1 MAKVLVAVLDW
12 GLGHASRSSRII
24 RILKNQQHEVIIA
37 SSGPALQFLKSEFQ
51 GMKSYELPAYNIR
64 YSSHRFLLVPSF
76 LLLFP
81 GIVRL
86 FQKENRI
93 LQEIISREQ
102 ISLIISDNR
111 YGCYSRKVH
120 SVFLCHQ
127 LTIPLSGIFR
137 PLRKLVSLLHAVL
150 IKRFDSVWVPDFPE
164 LNFSG
169 SMGICPGLKPQYI
182 GMLSRFSPCAPAA
195 EKKFFITAIISG
207 PDPQRTRLTENLE
220 QILSSFD
227 QPCLLLTGTPG
238 AEGFRKQINQ
248 LTILNHAETQ
258 EMQKLICSSA
268 YIIAR
273 SGYSSV
279 MDYAVTAS
287 RVIFIPTPGQPE
299 QEYIAQRMQR
309 SETAVCLPEHKLTKQ
324 AIENLLT
331 DLKSYE
337 KKYEVNFTENFL
349 ATFPPLLNT
358 RATEP
363 D

>member
-24 RILKNQQHEVIIA
+24 QILMNQKHEVVVA
-37 SSGPALQFLKSEFQ
+37 SSGPALQFLKSAFPAL
-51 GMKSYELPAYNIR
+51 GFYELPAYNIR
-64 YSSHRFLLVPSF
+64 YSSHRFLLAPFIVFHIPQF
-76 LLLFP
+76 L
-81 GIVRL
+81 RL
-86 FQKENRI
+86 IRKENQM
-93 LQEIISREQ
+93 LHQIISKEHFN
-102 ISLIISDNR
+102 LIISDNR
-111 YGCYSRKVH
+111 YGVYSRQVH

-127 LTIPLSGIFR
+127 LTIPVSGIIRPFR
-137 PLRKLVSLLHAVL
+137 KIVSLLHARL
-150 IKRFDSVWVPDFPE
+150 IKRFDTVWVPDFPD
-164 LNFSG
+164 LRFSG
-169 SMGICPGLKPQYI
+169 FMGICPGLTPQYI
-182 GMLSRFSPCAPAA
+182 GMLSRFSPCTPAA
-195 EKKFFITAIISG
+195 DKKFFITAIISG
-207 PDPQRTRLTENLE
+207 PNPQRTRLTENLE

-258 EMQKLICSSA
+258 EMQKLICSST

-279 MDYAVTAS
+279 MDFAVTGS

-309 SETAVCLPEHKLTKQ
+309 SETAVCLSEHKLTRQ
-324 AIENLLT
+324 AIENLLI

-358 RATEP
+358 RATQP